1 MKTQFPLN
9 KRLDIM
15 KKILFGLLF
24 AVALISCQAQSNA
37 EKLIERNNKIIDS
50 TKVLVPDA
58 LHSKIS
64 RIVTTILQRLDY
76 KKVDLN
82 DSLSNVIFD
91 NYIKTWDNSKLYF
104 LQSDIDDFAKHK
116 NDFDNYLRNGDLT
129 VPFQIFNRYKKRLGE
144 RVQYI
149 LKRLNTEFD
158 YTKTEYIHPSRKK
171 AEWAKSE
178 AELNELWR
186 KRLKND
192 ALNAKLNG
200 DKWEKISS
208 ALSKRFQ
215 YFHKTILKYDDEDVF
230 QIYMNAFAEAVDP
243 HTSYFSP
250 ITAENFGINMSLSLE
265 GIGAQLTAK
274 NDYTTIVRIIPGGP
288 AFKSKK
294 LHENDRIVA
303 VAQDDDGEFVDIVG
317 WRLDDVIQL
326 IRGKKGTVVRL
337 KIEKANAD
345 PNLPPEVLRLVRDK
359 IKLEEQSAK
368 SKTIKI
374 ENDGKEF
381 HIGVIDVPG
390 FYVDFKG
397 KQRGDKD
404 YKSTTRDVKKL
415 LIKLKK
421 EKVDGIII
429 DLRSN
434 GGGSLQE
441 AIQMTGLFIK
451 DGPVVQVRNSNGSI
465 DVGTDNDPS
474 ETYSGP
480 LAVLINRYSA
490 SASEIFTAAIQ
501 DYGRGLVI
509 GSQSFGKGT
518 VQNLIDLKR
527 FMPSSK
533 EKLGE
538 VKLTIAKFYRVNGSS
553 TQRKGVSPDI
563 DFPSA
568 LPANQ
573 FGERS
578 YKSALPW
585 DTIKSSNFEK
595 VKNLKPVIPELIKA
609 HNKRIASDEDF
620 QDYINSI
627 SDVIKLRKKNSYSLN
642 FKVRKAER
650 EKAEK
655 KKKAKESGKKDIK
668 ITGDEEIK
676 TTVKKTDDVLLNEA
690 GNVLSDYIIMKVG

>member
-1 MKTQFPLN
+1 
-9 KRLDIM
+9 M
-15 KKILFGLLF
+15 KKILLGLLF
-24 AVALISCQAQSNA
+24 ALAVISCQAQSNA

-50 TKVLVPDA
+50 TKVLVPDG

-82 DSLSNVIFD
+82 DSLSNVIFN
-91 NYIKTWDNSKLYF
+91 NYIKTLDNNKLYF
-104 LQSDIDDFAKHK
+104 LQSDIDEFAKHK
-116 NDFDNYLRNGDLT
+116 YDFDNYLHNGDLT

-144 RVQYI
+144 RIKYI
-149 LKRLNTEFD
+149 LKRLKTKFD
-158 YTKTEYIHPSRKK
+158 YTKNEYVHPSRKK
-171 AEWAKSE
+171 AKWAKTK

-200 DKWEKISS
+200 DKWKKISS
-208 ALSKRFQ
+208 TLAKRFK
-215 YFHKTILKYDDEDVF
+215 YFDKTILRYDNEDVF
-230 QIYMNAFAEAVDP
+230 QVYMNAFAEAVDP

-250 ITAENFGINMSLSLE
+250 ITAENFGIDMSLSLE
-265 GIGAQLTAK
+265 GIGAQLTSR

-303 VAQDDDGEFVDIVG
+303 VAQGDKGEFVDIIG

-326 IRGKKGTVVRL
+326 IRGKKGTIVRL
-337 KIEKANAD
+337 KVEKADAD
-345 PNLPPEVLRLVRDK
+345 PNLPPEVIRLVRDK

-368 SKTIKI
+368 SKVIKI
-374 ENDGKEF
+374 KNDGKEF

-390 FYVDFKG
+390 FYVDFKAER
-397 KQRGDKD
+397 RGDKD

-415 LIKLKK
+415 LTKLKK

-451 DGPVVQVRNSNGSI
+451 EGPVVQVKNSNGSI
-465 DVGTDNDPS
+465 DVGKDNDPS
-474 ETYSGP
+474 ETYTGP

-527 FMPSSK
+527 FMPSVK

-538 VKLTIAKFYRVNGSS
+538 VKLTIAKFYRITGSS
-553 TQRKGVSPDI
+553 TQLKGVTPDI

-568 LPANQ
+568 LPADQ

-585 DTIKSSNFEK
+585 DTIRGSNFKK
-595 VKNLKPVIPELIKA
+595 VSNLKPIIPVLVKD
-609 HNKRIASDEDF
+609 HDKRISKDSKF
-620 QDYINSI
+620 QDYINRI
-627 SDVIKLRKKNSYSLN
+627 SDIIKLRKKNSYSLN

-655 KKKAKESGKKDIK
+655 KKKARETSKKKAKDDK
-668 ITGDEEIK
+668 K
-676 TTVKKTDDVLLNEA
+676 TVKKSDDVLLNEA
-690 GNVLSDYIIMKVG
+690 GKILSDYIMMQVG

>member
-1 MKTQFPLN
+1 
-9 KRLDIM
+9 M

-116 NDFDNYLRNGDLT
+116 NDFDNYLRSGDLT

-171 AEWAKSE
+171 AKWAKSK
-178 AELNELWR
+178 AELDELWR

-208 ALSKRFQ
+208 TLLKRFQ

-303 VAQDDDGEFVDIVG
+303 VAQNDDGEFVDIVG

-451 DGPVVQVRNSNGSI
+451 NGPVVQVRNSNGSI

-553 TQRKGVSPDI
+553 TQRKGVTPDI

-585 DTIKSSNFEK
+585 DTIRSSNFEK
-595 VKNLKPVIPELIKA
+595 VKNLKPIIPELIKA
-609 HNKRIASDEDF
+609 HNKRIANDEEF

-668 ITGDEEIK
+668 ITGDKEIK
-676 TTVKKTDDVLLNEA
+676 TTVKKSDDVLLNEA